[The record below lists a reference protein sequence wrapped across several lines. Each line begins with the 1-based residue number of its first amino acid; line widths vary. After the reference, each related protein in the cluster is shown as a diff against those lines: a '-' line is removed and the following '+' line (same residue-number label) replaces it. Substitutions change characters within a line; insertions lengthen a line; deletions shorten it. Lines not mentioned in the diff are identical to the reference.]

1 MWTHTC
7 KHTHSCHLKSVA
19 LQNEHLFMSYEE
31 NQCFPVLK
39 EPVVS
44 KVCVCVCLPACAHLH
59 ACTLKH
65 ACFHSPTHHAQHYMH
80 ESADVIVLVIITM
93 MVFVYLQRWKKVDG
107 GWMSAVSGVA
117 ESGAQARKR
126 EGVRKMESGE
136 EGWIVLCVESER
148 KERASCGMFTCQ
160 CSPSSDWSYL
170 CACVWVC
177 VCLCFQMG
185 FHIEILGSPIL

>member
-44 KVCVCVCLPACAHLH
+44 KVCVCVCLPACLHSQACMFPQSYSSCAALH
-59 ACTLKH
+59 AWECWR
-65 ACFHSPTHHAQHYMH
+65 HSVSDNYDDGVCL
-80 ESADVIVLVIITM
+80 SAEVEKGRRGLNECSVG
-93 MVFVYLQRWKKVDG
+93 RRRERRAK
-107 GWMSAVSGVA
+107 
-117 ESGAQARKR
+117 ARKR